1 MIYKEIIKAKNGAK
15 IPIFADGKSFHS
27 KYNPEREACQLVQN
41 TEKSDF
47 FLVTGLGAAFHVKE
61 LQNKFPEAFIL
72 VVENSENDIEFL
84 ESISGTKNVFNKNTK
99 ICTLE
104 NLEENLQK
112 FYLPAKYSTFSVFA
126 INSWLLQI
134 NKNLFLEKINSALEK
149 ISADFSVQAHFGKI
163 WQTNILNN
171 LKFANREK
179 KFIIPEE
186 KICLICAAGPSL
198 DEKIEFIK
206 KNRGKYYILATD
218 TAFKTLSAENIFSDA
233 VISIDGQM
241 ISYSHFTGKINPKT
255 LFIFE
260 LMANHSAVKKV
271 RKHTENFLFTVSSH
285 PFEQILSLSDKN
297 AFFQTD
303 STSGTVTI
311 AALDFAKNAGF
322 ADIEIFGADFGYL
335 NNKAYA
341 KGTYLDRIN
350 YSKGTRI
357 SSAEKE
363 FSKLMFRTEL
373 INVSKNKKTTG
384 TLKFYEEN
392 LFLWCKK
399 NACRI
404 EKYDNSYKIRNFSKE
419 KKEVKNMPFDTKFF
433 FRQLKNMENS
443 TQVETALLPYISWLK
458 NNTKNAQNI
467 PFNEYT
473 KLALNFILR
482 YNLEI

>member
-1 MIYKEIIKAKNGAK
+1 MIYKEIVKAKNGAE
-15 IPIFADGKSFHS
+15 IPIFLDGKSFHS
-27 KYNPEREACQLVQN
+27 KYNPEREASQLVQN

-47 FLVTGLGAAFHVKE
+47 FLVTGLGAAFHIKE

-72 VVENSENDIEFL
+72 IVENSENDIKFL
-84 ESISGTKNVFNKNTK
+84 ESISDVKNIFNKKTE

-104 NLEENLQK
+104 KLEENLQK
-112 FYLPAKYSTFSVFA
+112 FYLPARYSTFSVFTM
-126 INSWLLQI
+126 NSWILEI
-134 NKNLFLEKINSALEK
+134 DKNLFLKKINSALGK

-171 LKFANREK
+171 LRFADKEK
-179 KFIIPEE
+179 KFSIPAK

-206 KNRGKYYILATD
+206 KNREKYYILATD

-241 ISYSHFTGKINPKT
+241 ISYSHFTGRINPRT

-260 LMANHSAVKKV
+260 LMANHSAVKKI
-271 RKHTENFLFTVSSH
+271 KKYTENILFTVSYH
-285 PFEQILSLSDKN
+285 PFEQLLVLSDKN

-322 ADIEIFGADFGYL
+322 ANIEIFGADFGYL

-341 KGTYLDRIN
+341 KGTYLDKIN
-350 YSKGTRI
+350 YFKETRI
-357 SSAEKE
+357 SSAERE
-363 FSKLMFRTEL
+363 FSKLMFRTGL
-373 INVSKNKKTTG
+373 INVSKNKKTTE

-392 LFLWCKK
+392 LFIWCKK
-399 NACRI
+399 NACTI
-404 EKYDNSYKIRNFSKE
+404 EKDDNSYKIKNFCKE
-419 KKEVKNMPFDTKFF
+419 KKELKNMPFDTKNF
-433 FRQLKNMENS
+433 FRKLKNMENS
-443 TQVETALLPYISWLK
+443 AKVETALLPYISWLK